1 MPLWLQI
8 IIAVFGLVGTILGI
22 FGISAYINERMKHKA
37 SKKNKEEDT
46 LEAKKLAEE
55 EEKVKALEE
64 IRHQKYM
71 ADLRA
76 IIKEENEQSIAP
88 IKAELATIGN
98 KLNLVA
104 DGTVDMLRERI
115 LSTYYKCLEKGY
127 RTQYDSENIDHMHRD
142 YAGLGGN
149 SFIADCVKEIKS
161 LPTEVEYKAKK
172 KEIKAKKSKAKKQVL
187 LENK

>member
-1 MPLWLQI
+1 MPIWLQI
-8 IIAVFGLVGTILGI
+8 VIGVFGLAGTVLGI

-37 SKKNKEEDT
+37 SLKNKAED
-46 LEAKKLAEE
+46 EAAAKKLAEE
-55 EEKVKALEE
+55 EEKLAALEE
-64 IRHQKYM
+64 LKHQKYM
-71 ADLRA
+71 RDLRA
-76 IIKEENEQSIAP
+76 IIKEENEQSVAP
-88 IKAELATIGN
+88 LRAELTQIGN

-142 YAGLGGN
+142 YSGLGGN

-161 LPTEVEYKAKK
+161 LPTEVEFKAKK
-172 KEIKAKKSKAKKQVL
+172 KAAKKPKATKKVL
-187 LENK
+187 LVEDKQ

>member
-8 IIAVFGLVGTILGI
+8 IIAVFGLVGTVLGI

-37 SKKNKEEDT
+37 TKKNKQED
-46 LEAKKLAEE
+46 EAEARRLLEE
-55 EEKVKALEE
+55 EEKQKALEE
-64 IRHQKYM
+64 LRHQKYM
-71 ADLRA
+71 TDLRT

-88 IKAELATIGN
+88 IKAELTQIGN

-149 SFIADCVKEIKS
+149 SFIADCVKEIKA

-172 KEIKAKKSKAKKQVL
+172 KANRKPKAKKQVL
-187 LENK
+187 LEDK